1 MLLYNIPGRSGVALT
16 LDTLRT
22 LAGEANIVGVK
33 DATGSL
39 DTATDLA
46 ASHPA
51 FTILSGD
58 DVLTL
63 PFMALGA
70 RGVVSVVS
78 NRFPAAS
85 VELVAAALRGDFA
98 RARAVHEALLPFAR
112 AAFIESNPGPIK
124 AALVSSALIANAA
137 LRLPLVG
144 LADASAQSLVAATE
158 RTSTSLAAL
167 GVANGL

>member
-1 MLLYNIPGRSGVALT
+1 MLLYNIPGRSGVALS

-22 LAGEANIVGVK
+22 LAKEANIVGVK

-39 DTATDLA
+39 DTATDLS
-46 ASHPA
+46 ASHPG

-58 DVLTL
+58 DALTL
-63 PFMALGA
+63 PFMSLGA

-78 NRFPAAS
+78 NRFPEAS
-85 VELVAAALRGDFA
+85 VELVAAALAGNFV

-124 AALVSSALIANAA
+124 AALVTAQVIGNST

-144 LADASAQSLVAATE
+144 LADASAA
-158 RTSTSLAAL
+158 SLAAATDRSCASL
-167 GVANGL
+167 AAIGVANGV